1 MKKTH
6 LIRGEDHGNW
16 RVKLSGAEFE
26 EAAVA
31 KPEWGTKR
39 ICGGCGAPFY
49 DMMRDPIACPKC
61 GVTFDPEQMVRLKR
75 SRNAAPD
82 AKAKVAAVETKP
94 KPKSAED
101 DLEDVAI
108 DDSDDLDA
116 DDDDSVLVDDDDDDD
131 DLDEIVDGVGKEG
144 ADD

>member
-1 MKKTH
+1 M
-6 LIRGEDHGNW
+6 
-16 RVKLSGAEFE
+16 
-26 EAAVA
+26 A
-31 KPEWGTKR
+31 KPEWGMKR

-49 DMMRDPIACPKC
+49 DMMRDPIVCPKC

-82 AKAKVAAVETKP
+82 AKAKAAAAET

-108 DDSDDLDA
+108 DDDDDLDG

-131 DLDEIVDGVGKEG
+131 DDLDEIVEGVGKEG